1 MIICIASSEKKRIN
15 SIAATLTT
23 DGVEDADN
31 RKKAAEDLKAVIAG
45 MPLFNRTTIT
55 HFFKH
60 LRRNETDQVMDNAGL
75 IAVLLPAH
83 YSQLFL

>member
-1 MIICIASSEKKRIN
+1 MS
-15 SIAATLTT
+15 

-31 RKKAAEDLKAVIAG
+31 RRKAANDFQEVIAD

-60 LRRNETDQVMDNAGL
+60 LRWVGGLRKNETDQVMDNSGL
-75 IAVLLPAH
+75 IAVLLPAL